1 MRKVGAV
8 TAAAVCATTLQAV
21 ALGAGPSPGLAQHG
35 IVRGDVRYEPIGI
48 KVAAIDRETGR
59 TLRSKTF
66 RRTWGIPLVAFD
78 GTAGGLSEE
87 GRALVLSGTNGGDP
101 PAPSTSFFF
110 LHTAPVC
117 VLRDVRLEGG
127 WGVDALSP

>member
-78 GTAGGLSEE
+78 GTAGGPSEK
-87 GRALVLSGTNGGDP
+87 GRARGPSPTKRGEP
-101 PAPSTSFFF
+101 PAPGTALF
-110 LHTAPVC
+110 LPPPAPV
-117 VLRDVRLEGG
+117 RLPPDGRPAG
-127 WGVDALSP
+127 